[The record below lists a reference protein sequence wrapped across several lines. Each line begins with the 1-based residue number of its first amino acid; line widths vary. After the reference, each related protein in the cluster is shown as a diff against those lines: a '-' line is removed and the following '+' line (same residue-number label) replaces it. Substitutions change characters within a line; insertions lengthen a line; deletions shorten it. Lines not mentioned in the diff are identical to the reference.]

1 MGHRIVL
8 ELARWERRAE
18 MRAAYDA
25 LVADLEALGCDVEVS
40 DAVERRGGGTEFT
53 PALADV
59 VVHLREDV
67 EGPLLEAL
75 LAAVR
80 ARVDVHAHW
89 PRKRTAVVLAPDGE
103 MLHRLPLSG
112 PAERG
117 APG

>member
-1 MGHRIVL
+1 MGHPIVL

-25 LVADLEALGCDVEVS
+25 LVVDLEALGCDVEVNE
-40 DAVERRGGGTEFT
+40 AIERRRGGTEFT

-59 VVHLREDV
+59 VVHLEERVDE
-67 EGPLLEAL
+67 PLLEAIV
-75 LAAVR
+75 AAVL

-103 MLHRLPLSG
+103 MLHRLRLSD
-112 PAERG
+112 PEDRDTAR
-117 APG
+117 

>member
-1 MGHRIVL
+1 MGHRILL

-18 MRAAYDA
+18 MHAAYDA
-25 LVADLEALGCDVEVS
+25 LVADFEALGWDVEVHQ
-40 DAVERRGGGTEFT
+40 AVERRRGGTEFT

-59 VVHLREDV
+59 VVHLREPVD
-67 EGPLLEAL
+67 GPLLEAL
-75 LAAVR
+75 VAAVR

-103 MLHRLPLSG
+103 VLHRLRLSG
-112 PAERG
+112 PAERD